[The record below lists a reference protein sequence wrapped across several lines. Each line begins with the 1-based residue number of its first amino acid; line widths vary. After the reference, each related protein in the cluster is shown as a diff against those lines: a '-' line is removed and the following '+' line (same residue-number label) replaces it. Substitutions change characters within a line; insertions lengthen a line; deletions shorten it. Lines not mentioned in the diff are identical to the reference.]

1 MVPAGGVPWQGDGPV
16 VYIDPWG
23 VGDGVP
29 ADVILITHA
38 HHDHFQ
44 PHEIERLRTPT
55 TKLVAPRDVADELTG
70 DVTPIEPGQAVEAS
84 GLKIEAVPAYNTA
97 EERLDMHPKA
107 NGWVGY
113 LFEFGGRSYYHAG
126 DTDALPELESLDPDV
141 AMVPIGGRTRWTGR
155 RRRVREGDGAADGR
169 PDALRLRRV
178 LALTRW
184 EIQEGGGTGAGPG
197 ARADEPVRAAL
208 GPRRREDEM
217 ALGYDKPLYI
227 LAFDHRGS
235 FQKKFFGVSGEP
247 DEEET
252 ARISDAKRV
261 IYEGARR
268 ALDEGVEADA
278 AGVLVDEQFG
288 AAIARDAKAAGFRLA
303 MPVEKSGQEEFDFQ
317 YGDEF
322 GAHIETF
329 DPNFSKVL
337 VRYNTEGDQVMNE
350 RQAGRLKRLGDWLHE
365 HGRLFLFELLVPATP
380 GRSKPRVATSSDG
393 TRRNGPS
400 S

>member
-1 MVPAGGVPWQGDGPV
+1 
-16 VYIDPWG
+16 
-23 VGDGVP
+23 
-29 ADVILITHA
+29 
-38 HHDHFQ
+38 
-44 PHEIERLRTPT
+44 
-55 TKLVAPRDVADELTG
+55 
-70 DVTPIEPGQAVEAS
+70 
-84 GLKIEAVPAYNTA
+84 
-97 EERLDMHPKA
+97 
-107 NGWVGY
+107 
-113 LFEFGGRSYYHAG
+113 
-126 DTDALPELESLDPDV
+126 
-141 AMVPIGGRTRWTGR
+141 
-155 RRRVREGDGAADGR
+155 
-169 PDALRLRRV
+169 
-178 LALTRW
+178 
-184 EIQEGGGTGAGPG
+184 
-197 ARADEPVRAAL
+197 
-208 GPRRREDEM
+208 M

-322 GAHIETF
+322 GGHIETF

-380 GRSKPRVATSSDG
+380 GQIEAAGGDEQRWDSEERPKLMKVAIEELQEAGVEPDIWKIEGIDRREDCEMISAT
-393 TRRNGPS
+393 TRRDGRDGVACVVLGRGADDAAVDHWLETGSGVPGYIGFAIGRSIWWDPLKGFVDGNLGREEAVKQIAANYRRFIDVYNGR
-400 S
+400 